1 MFKSFSRYASV
12 GIINTAIHWASF
24 YLIIHTARTDQA
36 LANFGA
42 FCISVTFSF
51 FVNAKWTFSSE
62 TTALRYMLYV
72 MFMGS
77 MAAFV
82 GWLADKCELS
92 SLFTLIVF
100 SGVSLVFGFIY
111 SKYII
116 FRPLK

>member
-1 MFKSFSRYASV
+1 MFRSFFRYASV
-12 GIINTAIHWASF
+12 GVINTAIHWISF
-24 YLIIHTARTDQA
+24 YAIIHMARTDQA

-51 FVNAKWTFSSE
+51 FANARWTFNSE

-72 MFMGS
+72 MFMGA

-82 GWLADKCELS
+82 GWLSDQFGLS
-92 SLFTLIVF
+92 TIFTLIAF

-116 FRPLK
+116 FRQFK